1 MILDENT
8 SFRNTIQSVNEKDN
22 VNYLADSNTNS
33 ENLFFRTNLIHNT
46 KVPFQKSENIFEDAE
61 NKYVESSNRLFD
73 TVIQSLDYFKK
84 ISDFSLKNDDKILKV
99 KILKDN
105 YDKLSQDYELIL
117 KENQKLKE
125 KNKFFKEKSQNSN
138 FHSEVNTSCSST
150 SAVNNLNLNKFIDSL
165 MYLQTKNEDLEKE
178 NKTLIVQ
185 VEGLKE
191 KLKFEKKKRLS
202 EEKISSNRSKLINTK
217 SQNTL
222 HTQKNKNDQMEL
234 LLKEQI
240 TCMQKMLVIVQDSKE
255 STGNTNSS
263 VSVTIF
269 YNINFSLLN
278 NLEEKEF
285 YRKSK
290 LS

>member
-1 MILDENT
+1 LPQN
-8 SFRNTIQSVNEKDN
+8 K
-22 VNYLADSNTNS
+22 
-33 ENLFFRTNLIHNT
+33 
-46 KVPFQKSENIFEDAE
+46 KVQFQKSENLFEDAE

-84 ISDFSLKNDDKILKV
+84 INDFSLKNDDKILKI
-99 KILKDN
+99 KNLKDN

-125 KNKFFKEKSQNSN
+125 KNKILKDKSQNSN
-138 FHSEVNTSCSST
+138 LQAEFNTSCSST
-150 SAVNNLNLNKFIDSL
+150 SAVNNVSLNKFIDSL

-178 NKTLIVQ
+178 NKSLKIQ
-185 VEGLKE
+185 VESLKE
-191 KLKFEKKKRLS
+191 KVKYEKKKRLPD
-202 EEKISSNRSKLINTK
+202 EKLSSNRTKLINTK

-222 HTQKNKNDQMEL
+222 HSQKNKNDQMEL

-240 TCMQKMLVIVQDSKE
+240 SCMQKMLVIVQDSKD

-269 YNINFSLLN
+269 
-278 NLEEKEF
+278 
-285 YRKSK
+285 
-290 LS
+290 

>member
-1 MILDENT
+1 LILDENT

-33 ENLFFRTNLIHNT
+33 ENLFFRTNMPQN
-46 KVPFQKSENIFEDAE
+46 KKGPFQKSENLFEDAE
-61 NKYVESSNRLFD
+61 NKYVESSNRLID
-73 TVIQSLDYFKK
+73 SVMQSLDYFKK
-84 ISDFSLKNDDKILKV
+84 VNDFSFKNDDKVLTV

-117 KENQKLKE
+117 KENQRLKE
-125 KNKFFKEKSQNSN
+125 KNKILKDKSQNSN
-138 FHSEVNTSCSST
+138 LHAEVNTSCSSN
-150 SAVNNLNLNKFIDSL
+150 SAVNNVNLNKFIDSL

-178 NKTLIVQ
+178 NKMLKVQ
-185 VEGLKE
+185 VDGLKE
-191 KLKFEKKKRLS
+191 KLKFEKKKRQP
-202 EEKISSNRSKLINTK
+202 EEKLSTNRSKLINTK

-263 VSVTIF
+263 VSV
-269 YNINFSLLN
+269 
-278 NLEEKEF
+278 K
-285 YRKSK
+285 
-290 LS
+290 